1 MVALLNEAERW
12 RVIWLMREKKAGYS
26 SVRDEVSNQPSSHQV
41 ATCVLTN
48 PPSIRGW
55 IRVFAFVSARLS
67 YYELYTSFHDIV
79 TPTLKCNSCVETEQH
94 NDVLSDNNHLSSL
107 DGNLA
112 AHFDRLLD
120 LSAALPLLQFPS
132 DSNMW
137 SKRQNIAVACSD
149 PLLAHNDEQAKTQE
163 CHPKRK

>member
-1 MVALLNEAERW
+1 MISDMAYEG
-12 RVIWLMREKKAGYS
+12 KKAGYS
-26 SVRDEVSNQPSSHQV
+26 SVRDEVSNQVSSHQV

-67 YYELYTSFHDIV
+67 YRKSCTSFHDIV
-79 TPTLKCNSCVETEQH
+79 TPTMYYNSCVETKQL
-94 NDVLSDNNHLSSL
+94 NDVLSDNNHTSSL
-107 DGNLA
+107 DNSLA
-112 AHFDRLLD
+112 AYFYRLLD

-149 PLLAHNDEQAKTQE
+149 PLLAYNDEQAKTQE
-163 CHPKRK
+163 FHPKRK